1 MEAALEEAHA
11 RGGHWSGLE
20 VEADNRAARQLY
32 ERLGFRKVGRM
43 LHMLRPPGLP
53 WVESPPLHPSL
64 RRGRSSDRAGLIDL
78 VRAIVPEPQRPLLE
92 LDGGNYQPGWERAL
106 DCWLGGRR
114 EAWWVIERDGA
125 ICGAVRVLR
134 ERGRRPDQL
143 EVLVSPDH
151 DGRIEGILARQGV
164 ASLRG
169 APKKMVEIMLPATTE
184 PLVVALEAEGFQELR
199 VLVQMRLDLVQCA
212 SWG

>member
-1 MEAALEEAHA
+1 
-11 RGGHWSGLE
+11 LE
-20 VEADNRAARQLY
+20 VEADNRAARQIY
-32 ERLGFRKVGRM
+32 ERLGFRQVGSM

-53 WVESPPLHPSL
+53 WVESSPLHPSL
-64 RRGRSSDRAGLIDL
+64 RRGRSSDRAGLI
-78 VRAIVPEPQRPLLE
+78 VLE
-92 LDGGNYQPGWERAL
+92 LDRGNYQPGWERAL

-114 EAWWVIERDGA
+114 EAWWVIEGDDA

-134 ERGRRPDQL
+134 ERGRRPDRL
-143 EVLVSPDH
+143 EVLVSPEH
-151 DGRIEGILARQGV
+151 DGRIERILARQGV

-199 VLVQMRLDLVQCA
+199 VLVQMRLDLVQRA
-212 SWG
+212 LSGDFTTRHLDADER